1 MRALMTFVLGGLL
14 VGIILIGFVAAEN
27 FFVVDRLLE
36 SPASTEYRRE
46 FQQRLEPLPDG
57 EARIVLR
64 YLSSELNRFY
74 FRVWGGAEVLLTG
87 LLLFLAA
94 RSRGPKD
101 RALTIGAGAMFALSV
116 LMTFYLTP
124 QIVEVGRAIDFV
136 PREPPPPEVG
146 RFGML
151 HGAYSVLDLAK
162 LLIGIWLTVRLVRR
176 SPKVAT
182 RSD

>member
-1 MRALMTFVLGGLL
+1 MRALMTFLLGSLL
-14 VGIILIGFVAAEN
+14 AGIILIGFVAAEN

-36 SPASTEYRRE
+36 SPASTEFRRE
-46 FQQRLEPLPDG
+46 FQQKLAPLPDG

-74 FRVWGGAEVLLTG
+74 FRVWGGAEVLLGG
-87 LLLFLAA
+87 LLLVLAV
-94 RSRGPKD
+94 RSGND
-101 RALTIGAGAMFALSV
+101 RTLAIGTGVMLALSL

-124 QIVEVGRAIDFV
+124 QIVDVGRAIDFV
-136 PREPPPPEVG
+136 PRDPPPPEVR

-151 HGAYSVLDLAK
+151 HAAYSVLDLAK

-176 SPKVAT
+176 SESEPRA
-182 RSD
+182 